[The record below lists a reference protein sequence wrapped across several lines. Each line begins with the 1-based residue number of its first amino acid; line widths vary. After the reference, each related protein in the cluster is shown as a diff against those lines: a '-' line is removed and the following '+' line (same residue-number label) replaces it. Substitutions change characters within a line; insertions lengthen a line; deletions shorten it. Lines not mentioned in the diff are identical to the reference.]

1 MFVSIFVFGKD
12 TLCIPII
19 ILVYFSKI
27 YSPKY
32 RVLLNIA
39 SATFIHMYKIYSI
52 QKKNLKKKKYILL
65 KIAFS

>member
-1 MFVSIFVFGKD
+1 MFVSIFIFGKG
-12 TLCIPII
+12 TLRIPII

-32 RVLLNIA
+32 RKY
-39 SATFIHMYKIYSI
+39 HIYTHS
-52 QKKNLKKKKYILL
+52 QDLVNLKKNLKTKKHILL